1 MNNGGIDKK
10 NLETLLASIP
20 VAQYKSK
27 GDN

>member
-1 MNNGGIDKK
+1 MNNDGGIIK

-27 GDN
+27 GDK